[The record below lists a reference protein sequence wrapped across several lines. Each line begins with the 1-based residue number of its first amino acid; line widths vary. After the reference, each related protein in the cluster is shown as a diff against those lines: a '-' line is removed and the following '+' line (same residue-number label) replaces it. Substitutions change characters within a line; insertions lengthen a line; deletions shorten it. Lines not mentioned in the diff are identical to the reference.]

1 MSPLLLSHVNTLHL
15 SFEVCIGSGDFHCA
29 TDWTVLPPL
38 SALRG
43 AATLRARRIKEA
55 RSLAAV
61 TPYERA
67 ASCPS
72 ISFSGQDTE
81 AEESEAEYNCQDI
94 LSRGCEFLKR
104 SRNGKTVIVHVYSS
118 SYADFGG
125 SVPVHCNL
133 V

>member
-1 MSPLLLSHVNTLHL
+1 MTTIAQLT
-15 SFEVCIGSGDFHCA
+15 GTA
-29 TDWTVLPPL
+29 LPPS

-67 ASCPS
+67 TSCPS

-104 SRNGKTVIVHVYSS
+104 SRNGKTLYVHAYSS
-118 SYADFGG
+118 VRVLENITYPQNCRLF
-125 SVPVHCNL
+125 
-133 V
+133 